1 MTKAQIKTVS
11 HSGASLV
18 AQMVKTLPAIP
29 KTRILS
35 LGQEDPLE
43 KGMAAHSSVFGANVC
58 VCVCAIISGVFNCL
72 QPYGLYLARLLCP
85 RDSTRQEY
93 WSRLPCP
100 PPGDPDLRMEPG
112 LLALKG
118 RFFTA

>member
-11 HSGASLV
+11 HSGAYSV
-18 AQMVKTLPAIP
+18 AQMVKTLPVIP

-58 VCVCAIISGVFNCL
+58 VCLCYHFRCVQLFAALWTISCQAPLSMGFHK
-72 QPYGLYLARLLCP
+72 
-85 RDSTRQEY
+85 TRILE
-93 WSRLPCP
+93 WVAMPSSR
-100 PPGDPDLRMEPG
+100 
-112 LLALKG
+112 
-118 RFFTA
+118 